1 MSWDSFKGSV
11 RDSDRTD
18 DLCDKLTLWV
28 NTNIGA
34 NRDLLS
40 DRSVVFRNADL
51 INVKNSINYL
61 KNHPSMLTYDFDDY
75 SKLNRLKIGPE
86 TLTLLEKSRERQC
99 AHSVILHK
107 LLSGYVTGLT
117 PPITVKHNAG
127 YIPKCGENMTQ
138 TNEDKVV
145 RAALAIVNGLNS
157 GGYKSRRKNRKP
169 ARKTRRAHGRGR
181 GRRTK

>member
-1 MSWDSFKGSV
+1 MNWNNVKSKKVEDSN
-11 RDSDRTD
+11 RTD
-18 DLCDKLTLWV
+18 DLCERLTTWV
-28 NTNIGA
+28 DTNINA
-34 NRDLLS
+34 RRDLLS
-40 DRSVVFRNADL
+40 DGSIVFSNADL

-61 KNHPSMLTYDFDDY
+61 KNHPSMLTYEFDDY
-75 SKLNRLKIGPE
+75 RLKTLKIGPQI
-86 TLTLLEKSRERQC
+86 LTLLDESRKKQC

-107 LLSGYVTGLT
+107 LLSGYVT
-117 PPITVKHNAG
+117 PPITVEHNAG

-138 TNEDKVV
+138 KNEDDVV
-145 RAALAIVNGLNS
+145 RDALAIVKGLNS